1 MMGGMATEDS
11 RQGTA
16 LPGSDGFR
24 KWQAFSA
31 IAIGMFLAVA
41 EQTGVAIALPQI
53 ADDFKVNIP
62 AVQWITLGYVLSTS
76 AAFMPLGRLS
86 DIVGRPKVYT
96 AGFVGFIAMAVVA
109 GLSQAFWMLLV
120 AKVVQGLVSA
130 GIQANAMAIVTE
142 AFPRRERGRA
152 IGLYTTVVGVGAT
165 AGPFLGGLLINE
177 LGWRWLFYTSVPLG
191 FLAIAS
197 AVWALRGWPSH
208 VEPGE
213 KRGRFDWVGAAASS
227 GTLISLLLALS
238 NSHRFG
244 WGFAPIVL
252 GLAGAAGLFAFF
264 VWWELRNPHPMI
276 DLRFFASRYFSL
288 GVATRFLLFLS
299 SAPRVI
305 LMPFYLI
312 QVLGYEA
319 HIAGLI
325 SAAASVS
332 MAVFG
337 AVSGVLSERLG
348 PRWLMLAGIMI
359 AVSAMLTFS
368 TLDVNSSPLHAVI
381 ALALS
386 GAGMG
391 TFYSPNTSD
400 ILSTQSGRTYGI
412 TAALLNL
419 TRTTGNVTGIAIS
432 TTVIALYMAAA
443 GYEPSLSAVTG
454 SGGEGVKGAFVNG
467 LSTAFLV
474 SASLLGL
481 AFVLS
486 VVQGRVGRGKV
497 GTEDRAP
504 ATA

>member
-1 MMGGMATEDS
+1 MVGMAAEES
-11 RQGTA
+11 RQGAA
-16 LPGSDGFR
+16 LSERYGFR

-41 EQTGVAIALPQI
+41 EQTGVAIALPEI
-53 ADDFKVNIP
+53 ADDFEVNIP
-62 AVQWITLGYVLSTS
+62 AVQWVTLGYVLSTS
-76 AAFMPLGRLS
+76 AAFMPVGRLS

-109 GLSQAFWMLLV
+109 GLSTAFWMLLV

-142 AFPRRERGRA
+142 AFPKRERGRA
-152 IGLYTTVVGVGAT
+152 IGLYTTTVGVGAT
-165 AGPFLGGLLINE
+165 AGPFLGGLLVNE
-177 LGWRWLFYTSVPLG
+177 FGWRSLFYASVPLG
-191 FLAIAS
+191 VAAIAA
-197 AVWALRGWPSH
+197 AVWALRGWPAH
-208 VEPGE
+208 GE
-213 KRGRFDWVGAAASS
+213 AGEERGRFDWIGAAASS
-227 GTLISLLLALS
+227 GILVSLLLALS

-244 WGFAPIVL
+244 WGSGPIL
-252 GLAGAAGLFAFF
+252 AGLVGAAGLFGFF
-264 VWWELRNPHPMI
+264 VWWELRSPHPMI
-276 DLRFFASRYFSL
+276 DLRYFASHYFSL
-288 GVATRFLLFLS
+288 GVATRFLMFLA

-312 QVLGYEA
+312 QVLGYGP

-325 SAAASVS
+325 SAGASVS

-337 AVSGVLSERLG
+337 AVSGLLSERLG
-348 PRWLMLAGIMI
+348 PRWLMLAGIAT
-359 AVSAMLTFS
+359 AVSAMLMFS
-368 TLDVNSSPLHAVI
+368 TLDVDSSPVHAVI

-400 ILSTQSGRTYGI
+400 ILNTRSGRTYGI

-432 TTVIALYMAAA
+432 TTVIAVFMAAS
-443 GYEPSLSAVTG
+443 GFEPSLSAVTG
-454 SGGEGVKGAFVNG
+454 SAGEGVKEAFVSG

-474 SASLLGL
+474 SSSLLGV

-486 VVQGRVGRGKV
+486 GVQGRVGRGAA
-497 GTEDRAP
+497 G
-504 ATA
+504 

>member
-1 MMGGMATEDS
+1 MGAMAAKDS
-11 RQGTA
+11 RETTA
-16 LPGSDGFR
+16 PIGPDGFR
-24 KWQAFSA
+24 KWRAFSA

-41 EQTGVAIALPQI
+41 EQTGVALALPEI
-53 ADDFKVNIP
+53 ADDFEVNIP

-109 GLSQAFWMLLV
+109 GFSTAFWMLLV
-120 AKVVQGLVSA
+120 AKLAQGVASA
-130 GIQANAMAIVTE
+130 GTQANAMAIVTE

-165 AGPFLGGLLINE
+165 AGPFLGGLLISE
-177 LGWRWLFYTSVPLG
+177 LGWRWIFYASVPLG
-191 FLAIAS
+191 LLTIVS
-197 AVWALRGWPSH
+197 AVWALRGWPAH
-208 VEPGE
+208 GQPGDQ
-213 KRGRFDWVGAAASS
+213 KGRFDWVGAAVSS
-227 GTLISLLLALS
+227 GTLVSLLLTLS

-244 WGFAPIVL
+244 WGSVPTIA
-252 GLAGAAGLFAFF
+252 GLVGAAGLFAFF
-264 VWWELRNPHPMI
+264 VWWELRSPHPMI
-276 DLRFFASRYFSL
+276 DLRYFASRYFSL
-288 GVATRFLLFLS
+288 GVSTRFLVFLA

-337 AVSGVLSERLG
+337 AASGVLSERLG
-348 PRWLMLAGIMI
+348 PRWLMLAGIAI
-359 AVSAMLTFS
+359 AVSAMFTFS
-368 TLDVNSSPLHAVI
+368 TLDVDSSPVHAVV

-400 ILSTQSGRTYGI
+400 ILSTRSGETYGI

-419 TRTTGNVTGIAIS
+419 TRTTGNVTGIAVS
-432 TTVIALYMAAA
+432 TTVIAVYMAAA

-454 SGGEGVKGAFVNG
+454 SAGEGVKSAFVDG

-474 SASLLGL
+474 SGSLVTL

-486 VVQGRVGRGKV
+486 VVQGRVGRGEV
-497 GTEDRAP
+497 EAAST
-504 ATA
+504 

>member
-1 MMGGMATEDS
+1 MGVMAARDS
-11 RQGTA
+11 RETTA
-16 LPGSDGFR
+16 PIGPDGFR
-24 KWQAFSA
+24 KWRAFSA

-41 EQTGVAIALPQI
+41 EQTGVALALPEI

-109 GLSQAFWMLLV
+109 GFSTAFWMLLV
-120 AKVVQGLVSA
+120 AKLAQGVASA
-130 GIQANAMAIVTE
+130 GTQANAMAIVTE

-165 AGPFLGGLLINE
+165 AGPFLGGLLVSE
-177 LGWRWLFYTSVPLG
+177 LGWRWLFYASVPLG
-191 FLAIAS
+191 LLAIGS

-208 VEPGE
+208 AAPGE

-227 GTLISLLLALS
+227 GTLVSLLLALS
-238 NSHRFG
+238 NAHRFG
-244 WGFAPIVL
+244 WASAPI
-252 GLAGAAGLFAFF
+252 LAGLVGAGGLFAFF
-264 VWWELRNPHPMI
+264 VWWELRSPHPMI
-276 DLRFFASRYFSL
+276 DLRYFASRYFSL
-288 GVATRFLLFLS
+288 GVSTRFLTFLA

-348 PRWLMLAGIMI
+348 PRWLMMAGIAI
-359 AVSAMLTFS
+359 AASAMFTFS
-368 TLDVNSSPLHAVI
+368 TLDVDSSPIHAVV

-400 ILSTQSGRTYGI
+400 ILSTRSGETYGI

-419 TRTTGNVTGIAIS
+419 TRTTGNVTGIAVS
-432 TTVIALYMAAA
+432 TTVIAVYMAAA

-454 SGGEGVKGAFVNG
+454 STGEGVKSAFVDG

-474 SASLLGL
+474 SGSLVTL

-486 VVQGRVGRGKV
+486 VVQGRVGRERDGS
-497 GTEDRAP
+497 
-504 ATA
+504 

>member
-1 MMGGMATEDS
+1 MMGTMAAVDS
-11 RQGTA
+11 TQRPMPIGDA
-16 LPGSDGFR
+16 GFR

-31 IAIGMFLAVA
+31 IAVGMFLAVA

-76 AAFMPLGRLS
+76 AAFMPVGRLS

-96 AGFVGFIAMAVVA
+96 AGFVGFIAMAIVA

-142 AFPRRERGRA
+142 AFPKRERGRA
-152 IGLYTTVVGVGAT
+152 IGLYTTTVGVGAT
-165 AGPFLGGLLINE
+165 AGPFLGGVLVNE
-177 LGWRWLFYTSVPLG
+177 LGWRWLFYASVPLG
-191 FLAIAS
+191 LLAIAA
-197 AVWALRGWPSH
+197 AVWALRGWPTH
-208 VEPGE
+208 AEPGE
-213 KRGRFDWVGAAASS
+213 ERGRFDWIGAAASS
-227 GTLISLLLALS
+227 GTLVSLLLALS

-244 WGFAPIVL
+244 WGSGQIVA
-252 GLAGAAGLFAFF
+252 GLAGAAGLFGFF

-276 DLRFFASRYFSL
+276 DLRFFVSRYFSL
-288 GVATRFLLFLS
+288 GVAIRFMLFLA

-312 QVLGYEA
+312 QVLGYKPQ
-319 HIAGLI
+319 IAGLI
-325 SAAASVS
+325 SASAAVA
-332 MAVFG
+332 MASFG
-337 AVSGVLSERLG
+337 AVSGILSERLG
-348 PRWLMLAGIMI
+348 PRWLMLAGIVI
-359 AVSAMLTFS
+359 AGSAMLTFS
-368 TLDVNSSPLHAVI
+368 TLDVDSSPIHAVI

-419 TRTTGNVTGIAIS
+419 TRTTGNVTGIAVS
-432 TTVIALYMAAA
+432 TTVIVVYMAAA
-443 GYEPSLSAVTG
+443 GYEPSLSAVAE
-454 SGGEGVKGAFVNG
+454 SGGEGVKAAFVNG

-486 VVQGRVGRGKV
+486 IVQGRVGRREV
-497 GTEDRAP
+497 GAEDIAP
-504 ATA
+504 ATT